1 MEETQVRCP
10 QCGST
15 QIAPVRKDYDM
26 GCGCLGLI
34 LFGWIGLLLG
44 LLGGGDVEMVCANC
58 GARWEPGR
66 HNRSSSGCLASV
78 FLVIVIVI
86 LLAGAF
92 ALFGAE
98 PVNST
103 FRDNRGVTQG
113 RAATIDNV
121 TRYRN
126 AHGAT
131 VGSAT
136 TNGRRT
142 TFRDH
147 RGASVGSSTTAGN
160 RTTYRDSAGRVTGS
174 ATTSGNVT
182 TYRDASGKITGSA
195 TRTGNRI
202 IYRDASG
209 RTTGTQVNQ

>member
-44 LLGGGDVEMVCANC
+44 LLGGGNVEMVCANC

-103 FRDNRGVTQG
+103 FRDNRQCHPLPQCA
-113 RAATIDNV
+113 R
-121 TRYRN
+121 
-126 AHGAT
+126 
-131 VGSAT
+131 
-136 TNGRRT
+136 
-142 TFRDH
+142 
-147 RGASVGSSTTAGN
+147 GN
-160 RTTYRDSAGRVTGS
+160 RRLRNHKRRAHHIPRSPRGFRRFLH
-174 ATTSGNVT
+174 NC
-182 TYRDASGKITGSA
+182 GKP
-195 TRTGNRI
+195 
-202 IYRDASG
+202 YDLP
-209 RTTGTQVNQ
+209 

>member
-44 LLGGGDVEMVCANC
+44 LLGGGNVDMVCANC
-58 GARWEPGR
+58 GG
-66 HNRSSSGCLASV
+66 
-78 FLVIVIVI
+78 
-86 LLAGAF
+86 
-92 ALFGAE
+92 
-98 PVNST
+98 
-103 FRDNRGVTQG
+103 
-113 RAATIDNV
+113 
-121 TRYRN
+121 
-126 AHGAT
+126 
-131 VGSAT
+131 
-136 TNGRRT
+136 RT

>member
-44 LLGGGDVEMVCANC
+44 LLGGGNVEMVCANC

-103 FRDNRGVTQG
+103 FRDNRGVTQ
-113 RAATIDNV
+113 DEPCL
-121 TRYRN
+121 
-126 AHGAT
+126 
-131 VGSAT
+131 S
-136 TNGRRT
+136 
-142 TFRDH
+142 
-147 RGASVGSSTTAGN
+147 
-160 RTTYRDSAGRVTGS
+160 
-174 ATTSGNVT
+174 
-182 TYRDASGKITGSA
+182 
-195 TRTGNRI
+195 
-202 IYRDASG
+202 
-209 RTTGTQVNQ
+209 